1 MKRLYR
7 HTFYLFLIIYS
18 LNGCQSVKEGLTGQK
33 KSNSDEF
40 LIEKKNPLILPAE
53 FDKLPEP
60 KTLNNKDKSTNT
72 EDTDLKKLFGKVE
85 DINKNQTT
93 SETSNGSL
101 EESILKKIKN
111 N

>member
-1 MKRLYR
+1 MKYKKIL
-7 HTFYLFLIIYS
+7 
-18 LNGCQSVKEGLTGQK
+18 VTGADGFIG
-33 KSNSDEF
+33 SH
-40 LIEKKNPLILPAE
+40 LVEKKNPLVLPPE

-85 DINKNQTT
+85 DTNKNQTT